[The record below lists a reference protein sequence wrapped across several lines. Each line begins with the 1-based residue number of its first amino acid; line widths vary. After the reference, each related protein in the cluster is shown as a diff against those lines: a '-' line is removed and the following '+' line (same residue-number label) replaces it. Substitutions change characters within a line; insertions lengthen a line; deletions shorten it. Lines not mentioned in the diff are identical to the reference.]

1 MGAGDSW
8 ATVHRLPGSTDM
20 TFVPDVRYESDGAH
34 VGTDPMAEG
43 LVWQLLLRVPPH
55 QVFAALVRATT
66 RRGRLHEIEDY
77 GTTLTFTPTR
87 GAFEHGRRLRAH
99 VGRHGEETL
108 LQIGAVDP
116 HAGGCDTTREAE
128 LIRELIGELRDRVAQ
143 LATQAP
149 VA

>member
-1 MGAGDSW
+1 
-8 ATVHRLPGSTDM
+8 
-20 TFVPDVRYESDGAH
+20 
-34 VGTDPMAEG
+34 MAEG
-43 LVWQLLLRVPPH
+43 LTWQLLLRVPQH

-108 LQIGAVDP
+108 LQIGCVDP
-116 HAGGCDTTREAE
+116 QAAGCDTAREAE
-128 LIRELIGELRDRVAQ
+128 LIRELIGELRERVAQ
-143 LATQAP
+143 IATETP